1 VRELLRKLGDDF
13 GELLPARCHARSRSV
28 PSPYTSEDAG
38 NMLATLAPDQ
48 GWTDFEV
55 LTMDAG
61 VARLGAAGAWPR
73 M

>member
-1 VRELLRKLGDDF
+1 
-13 GELLPARCHARSRSV
+13 
-28 PSPYTSEDAG
+28 
-38 NMLATLAPDQ
+38 MLATLAPDQ